1 MDSASLLARGHATLI
16 DPPKHEEVAIFC
28 CFLAKNERIP
38 NVCRISKVRSTKKS
52 VGIIM
57 CKTFLP
63 QHHMI
68 RASKVFSDDKS
79 RVFPCRWHSQNAT
92 NCLRSAP
99 VGAKQAPLAPS
110 ATICTIFY
118 KKIGY
123 LFVFLVKLDK
133 AADLYASVQIFAL
146 PFDAFIIL

>member
-63 QHHMI
+63 QHQ
-68 RASKVFSDDKS
+68 DDKS
-79 RVFPCRWHSQNAT
+79 
-92 NCLRSAP
+92 
-99 VGAKQAPLAPS
+99 
-110 ATICTIFY
+110 
-118 KKIGY
+118 
-123 LFVFLVKLDK
+123 VKRQSKDLD
-133 AADLYASVQIFAL
+133 ACVQIRSFV
-146 PFDAFIIL
+146 

>member
-68 RASKVFSDDKS
+68 KASKGKAKIWTLAYKS
-79 RVFPCRWHSQNAT
+79 AALSNLTKNT
-92 NCLRSAP
+92 N
-99 VGAKQAPLAPS
+99 K
-110 ATICTIFY
+110 
-118 KKIGY
+118 
-123 LFVFLVKLDK
+123 
-133 AADLYASVQIFAL
+133 
-146 PFDAFIIL
+146 